1 MEQSPKKRLN
11 WFIIS
16 LASLLAGGGAL
27 IVTSIAALV
36 MFVYIPWST
45 YMIVDV
51 KEPWRSLNVHTM
63 SFHSAEDFQ
72 QAEKELQANQDAPS
86 PIPLYLL
93 GNLYQEMDRRPEAIT
108 AYQAMLE
115 QIQQSNWYDQQR
127 YKLYVD
133 DTYSELALLYYLEG
147 NCDEAGQALAK
158 VPSLELAPRADVLL
172 AIQNVLEDPTRADY
186 RFQLGVELQH
196 VLNLPEARHE
206 FEEALKLS
214 SDPHLKL
221 EAQHYLKVRMPDKSK
236 TVAPLAIYYIKA
248 GDFYEHLENDFSRA
262 ASYYHKAIQLAPD
275 FEWAYYHLGM
285 VYHQMENDKKSI
297 EYSQKALALN
307 PDFYLPYLTLGEVA
321 MDRENYQQAI
331 IYYKK
336 AFTLCADLL
345 VTDSKSLNAN
355 IQNQLGYAYEQLDN
369 LTVADNHY
377 RKAIQL
383 STEGSEDYAYANE
396 AITRLLEN
404 GKKVAI
410 KQTTKM

>member
-1 MEQSPKKRLN
+1 MEQPPKKRLN
-11 WFIIS
+11 WLIIS

-27 IVTSIAALV
+27 IIASIATLI

-63 SFHSAEDFQ
+63 TFHSAEDFQ
-72 QAEKELQANQDAPS
+72 QAEEELRSHQTDPS

-93 GNLYQEMDRRPEAIT
+93 GNLYQEIERRPEAIE
-108 AYQAMLE
+108 AYQAMLDH
-115 QIQQSNWYDQQR
+115 IQQSNWYDQQR
-127 YKLYVD
+127 YKHYVN

-147 NCDEAGQALAK
+147 NPDAASQALAK
-158 VPSLELAPRADVLL
+158 VPSPELAPRADVLL
-172 AIQNVLEDPTRADY
+172 AIQNVLEDPARADY
-186 RFQLGVELQH
+186 HFQLGVELQH
-196 VLNLPEARHE
+196 VLNLPEARRE
-206 FEEALKLS
+206 FEEALQLS
-214 SDPHLKL
+214 SDPHLKM

-236 TVAPLAIYYIKA
+236 TIAPLAIYYIKA
-248 GDFYEHLENDFSRA
+248 GDFHEHLENDFSRA
-262 ASYYHKAIQLAPD
+262 ATYYQKAIQLAPD

-285 VYHQMENDKKSI
+285 VYRQMENDKKSI

-321 MDRENYQQAI
+321 MDHENYQQAI

-355 IQNQLGYAYEQLDN
+355 IQNQLGYAYEQLN
-369 LTVADNHY
+369 NMTAADSHY

-383 STEGSEDYAYANE
+383 STEGSEDHAYANE

-404 GKKVAI
+404 GPKMAI
-410 KQTTKM
+410 KQTTKT